1 MKALMLAINLLL
13 TTTCI
18 SVAKVTIKGIPSANN
33 YILYEEPS
41 DKFDESQLSI
51 TSNVPLTI
59 QRYDEGLTSCT
70 TLINNNDGIVLV
82 TSTCD
87 TSDTSI
93 VPVVNIKRSGGDDGE
108 TTVNVELPGVNNEQQ
123 MDFMESASYEANWE
137 ANNDG
142 TFNAEQIR
150 EMTSSAASISKPLM
164 IGSLLQKV
172 VEAAPRQARARAL
185 QDTCTYNVEVL
196 LSGCLSAWDP
206 IKIVVN
212 APKTRV
218 INSVT
223 NIVDKEVVDAWEWEA
238 YKEDGTTRYSAKLK
252 YIATMDFPTQDAHD
266 IQANAVPSGCM
277 MACGRPFVD
286 SSGNSLLASSI
297 SADECEAIS
306 STWFGRESAIETQ
319 TSSATNN
326 TNKMLA
332 LGQKWARSALEE
344 HASIGELCAH
354 I

>member
-1 MKALMLAINLLL
+1 MKSLMLLLL
-13 TTTCI
+13 TTTCL

-41 DKFDESQLSI
+41 NKFDESQLSI

-59 QRYDEGLTSCT
+59 QRYDDGLTSCT
-70 TLINNNDGIVLV
+70 TLINDNDGVVLV

-93 VPVVNIKRSGGDDGE
+93 VPVVNIQRVGGDDGE
-108 TTVNVELPGVNNEQQ
+108 TTVNVNVELQGVNNEQQ
-123 MDFMESASYEANWE
+123 MDFMDSASYRANWE
-137 ANNDG
+137 ENSWGSFDADQLRDLG
-142 TFNAEQIR
+142 FDVT
-150 EMTSSAASISKPLM
+150 TSSAA
-164 IGSLLQKV
+164 SLLQKV
-172 VEAAPRQARARAL
+172 VKAAPRQARAL
-185 QDTCTYNVEVL
+185 KDTCTYNVEVL

-206 IKIVVN
+206 LQIVVN

-218 INSVT
+218 IDSVT
-223 NIVDKEVVDAWEWEA
+223 NIVDKGVVEAWQGGN
-238 YKEDGTTRYSAKLK
+238 KEDGTSLYSAEFK
-252 YIATMDFPTQDAHD
+252 YIATMDFPTEDAYD
-266 IQANAVPSGCM
+266 IQANEMPSGCM

-306 STWFGRESAIETQ
+306 STWLGRESAIETQ

-326 TNKMLA
+326 TNNMLA
-332 LGQKWARSALEE
+332 LGQKWTRSALEE

>member
-1 MKALMLAINLLL
+1 MLVINLLL

-59 QRYDEGLTSCT
+59 QRYDEGLNSCT
-70 TLINNNDGIVLV
+70 TLINENDGIVLV

-93 VPVVNIKRSGGDDGE
+93 VPVVIIKRSGGYDGE

-123 MDFMESASYEANWE
+123 MDFMESASYEVNWE
-137 ANNDG
+137 ENNGGSFD
-142 TFNAEQIR
+142 AEELR
-150 EMTSSAASISKPLM
+150 DLGFDVTTSSAASISKPLM
-164 IGSLLQKV
+164 ICLSLLQKV
-172 VEAAPRQARARAL
+172 VKAAPPQARAL

-252 YIATMDFPTQDAHD
+252 YIATMDFPTQDAKD
-266 IQANAVPSGCM
+266 IQANEVPSKCM
-277 MACGRPFVD
+277 MVCGRPFVD
-286 SSGNSLLASSI
+286 SSVAIAFLHQHHQYPQMNVGQSHHHGLGESQLLKHKHHLLPTILTRCLPS
-297 SADECEAIS
+297 DK
-306 STWFGRESAIETQ
+306 
-319 TSSATNN
+319 N
-326 TNKMLA
+326 
-332 LGQKWARSALEE
+332 GQGVHWKSMHL
-344 HASIGELCAH
+344 
-354 I
+354 